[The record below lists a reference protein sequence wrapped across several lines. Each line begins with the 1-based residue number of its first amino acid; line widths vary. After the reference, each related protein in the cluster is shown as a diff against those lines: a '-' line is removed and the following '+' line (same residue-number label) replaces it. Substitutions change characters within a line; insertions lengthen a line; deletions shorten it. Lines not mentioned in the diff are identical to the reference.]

1 MNLLLCTNGHPDTRP
16 ALEYGAWLADAG
28 QALFRAVILLGVVE
42 KPARRPEVEDLL
54 AETERRL
61 AEVAVP
67 YERWVQ
73 TGQPEKVIPSLARE
87 GVLTVVGPMTPRLI
101 WAHALSQLLAR
112 VEAPVLHV
120 ARAHL
125 RLGRMLLCTGGLRYA
140 AGVIR
145 TGGHLA
151 RAFGATVTL
160 LHVVESVSLE
170 YPLAN
175 KVRNHWRE
183 LLETDTP
190 QAHRIKEALTT
201 LREMGVETTVR
212 VRHGPV
218 VHGILEEV
226 QAGDYDLVGVGSPY
240 AAHSL
245 RRLYRPNVAVEVAE
259 AAGRPVLIARAPAEM
274 RSSPWRLEK
283 GTHDLSEEGSG

>member
-28 QALFRAVILLGVVE
+28 RALFDAVTLLGVVE

-61 AEVAVP
+61 AEAAVP
-67 YERWVQ
+67 YERRVQ
-73 TGQPEKVIPSLARE
+73 TGRPEKAIPPLARE
-87 GVLTVVGPMTPRLI
+87 GVLTVVGPMTPRLA
-101 WAHALSQLLAR
+101 WAHALSQLLAA
-112 VEAPVLHV
+112 VETPVLHV
-120 ARAHL
+120 TGAHL
-125 RLGRMLLCTGGLRYA
+125 RLGRILLCTGGLRYA

-145 TGGHLA
+145 AGGHLA

-160 LHVVESVSLE
+160 LHVVEPVTLE

-175 KVRNHWRE
+175 EVKDHWRE

-190 QAHRIKEALTT
+190 QARRLREALVA
-201 LREMGVETTVR
+201 LQEMGITAEVR
-212 VRHGPV
+212 LRHGPV
-218 VHGILEEV
+218 VHEILEEMR
-226 QAGDYDLVGVGSPY
+226 AGDYDLVGVGSPY
-240 AAHSL
+240 AARSL

-259 AAGRPVLIARAPAEM
+259 AASRPVLIARAPQ
-274 RSSPWRLEK
+274 
-283 GTHDLSEEGSG
+283 EE